1 MLYGGYH
8 RVSPHDPETYVMAV
22 TAVLAHFDDDVIR
35 EVTDPLIGI
44 ATKEKFRDWPP
55 NAGQLKA
62 YCDEVQAYRLRI
74 ADYSKRPR
82 LRLVG
87 KSDPGNQASRSS
99 RQPDRAPRCARL
111 RSHGREVQDRRSG
124 RMEMA
129 RQGHHGRAQLVAVV
143 TTRLGRRGGNTI
155 GPQVRA
161 QRRARVRVSAPR
173 SHCADRDLVAQTGD
187 RLPRDRSAAWCLAHH
202 GSHPRYPVAP
212 SKGPEAHP
220 CPSAPSPCTPEV

>member
-1 MLYGGYH
+1 MANDMDDEFLAPLQTISSNSSRRTTPPTEKLIFATQRAKMLYGGYH

-62 YCDEVQAYRLRI
+62 YCDEVQAYRARI

-87 KSDPGNQASRSS
+87 KPTR
-99 RQPDRAPRCARL
+99 
-111 RSHGREVQDRRSG
+111 
-124 RMEMA
+124 
-129 RQGHHGRAQLVAVV
+129 V
-143 TTRLGRRGGNTI
+143 TR
-155 GPQVRA
+155 
-161 QRRARVRVSAPR
+161 
-173 SHCADRDLVAQTGD
+173 
-187 RLPRDRSAAWCLAHH
+187 
-202 GSHPRYPVAP
+202 
-212 SKGPEAHP
+212 
-220 CPSAPSPCTPEV
+220 